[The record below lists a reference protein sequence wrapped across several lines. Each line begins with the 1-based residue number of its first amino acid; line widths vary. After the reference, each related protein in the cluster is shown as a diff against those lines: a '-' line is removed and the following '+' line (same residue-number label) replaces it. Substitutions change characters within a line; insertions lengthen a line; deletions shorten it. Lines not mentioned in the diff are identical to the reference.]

1 MGGKVVRVCRDGS
14 RDEWT
19 GHGEWEEEADVNRE
33 TASGYIGTCGTGGN
47 VCRVCRDG
55 SRDEWTGHSDGRRA
69 VEYIG
74 TGGTGGNVGRVCR
87 EGSRDEW
94 TSHGNGREDA
104 GVYRERAVG

>member
-1 MGGKVVRVCRDGS
+1 MEMGGKVVRVCR
-14 RDEWT
+14 E
-19 GHGEWEEEADVNRE
+19 
-33 TASGYIGTCGTGGN
+33 
-47 VCRVCRDG
+47 G

-94 TSHGNGREDA
+94 TSHGNGSEDA
-104 GVYRERAVG
+104 SVYRERAVG